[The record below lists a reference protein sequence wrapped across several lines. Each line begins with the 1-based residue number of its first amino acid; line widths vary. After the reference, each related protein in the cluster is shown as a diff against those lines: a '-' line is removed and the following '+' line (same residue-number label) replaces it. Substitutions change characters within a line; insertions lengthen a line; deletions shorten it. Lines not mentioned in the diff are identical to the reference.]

1 MKTNAFCKKL
11 LIATLLIP
19 AVVFADETAS
29 TFPSPLTL
37 DKALELLDP
46 NHPDIAL
53 PNAELQLANAELE
66 LSESHTGIKSYLDL
80 VAARSEPTTLDDAQ
94 SDNYAKL
101 VISKTL
107 YDFGKSAAENDSYNA
122 LVASQENKFTNK
134 LQLHQLEIMK
144 RFFNVLLADLRYR
157 VDDEEMTQRFL
168 KYDKKRER
176 ASLGM
181 VSDVEVQQAENF
193 YREALIARAASD
205 RNIQSSRLML
215 AIALNKPDEL
225 PSDLSKP
232 ALSYLSDE
240 IPERDSLYQ
249 QALTSNPT
257 ILAAQN
263 EVIAAQQQVLAARTG
278 NRPTLSA
285 QLEFGEYEQE
295 RVSRDTARA
304 QLLLRVPLYQ
314 SGTTRAN
321 TSKASAQLLQK
332 KARLKK
338 LEQELLI
345 SIATILK
352 ELSIL
357 KTKKRTAEQRLDY
370 RDLDLEYRRA
380 QYELDAATSM
390 SEKQAKVTEAQWH
403 ILKLEFEH
411 ALLDAQLNIL
421 LGKPLI
427 PTKGSASP

>member
-278 NRPTLSA
+278 NRPRLSA

-295 RVSRDTARA
+295 RFSRDTARA
-304 QLLLRVPLYQ
+304 QLLFGR
-314 SGTTRAN
+314 
-321 TSKASAQLLQK
+321 
-332 KARLKK
+332 
-338 LEQELLI
+338 
-345 SIATILK
+345 
-352 ELSIL
+352 
-357 KTKKRTAEQRLDY
+357 
-370 RDLDLEYRRA
+370 
-380 QYELDAATSM
+380 
-390 SEKQAKVTEAQWH
+390 H
-403 ILKLEFEH
+403 H
-411 ALLDAQLNIL
+411 
-421 LGKPLI
+421 
-427 PTKGSASP
+427 